1 MITHIGN
8 LFPSDRYFESRHC
21 NARPEKYVIPSYGAD
36 LRLDN
41 IGSPDVLRSSPYA
54 GNMNPEP
61 Q

>member
-41 IGSPDVLRSSPYA
+41 IGSPDVLRNSP
-54 GNMNPEP
+54 
-61 Q
+61 